1 MLLQDNAAACCTVCD
16 AVLARTRHPETDHVL
31 ALALAAG
38 ICLVIANVM
47 PVLAIE
53 FGGMLVE
60 ANIWTA
66 VLSMQRGWFAGA
78 ALVLAVT
85 TLWVPA
91 LQIALLLWLLSFAR
105 AGRCAPGSRV
115 ILITLHRLRPWSM
128 TEVFLLGALV
138 AIVKLSNWVRVI
150 PGEGIW
156 ALGGLTIL
164 LVLLSRYD
172 PRAWWE
178 LAQRTPS

>member
-1 MLLQDNAAACCTVCD
+1 MLLQANAAACCTVCD

-38 ICLVIANVM
+38 ICLVIANVT

-53 FGGMLVE
+53 FGGMHVE

-91 LQIALLLWLLSFAR
+91 LQIAMLLWLLSFAR

-164 LVLLSRYD
+164 LALLSRYD
-172 PRAWWE
+172 PRAWWG
-178 LAQRTPS
+178 LALHTPL